1 MVCWNDFVN
10 FSQKDLK
17 KQRASK
23 CWVKKPNKTKT
34 KNKELAK
41 FTKEIT
47 TKTVSQEVNKPLTL

>member
-41 FTKEIT
+41 FTK
-47 TKTVSQEVNKPLTL
+47 

>member
-1 MVCWNDFVN
+1 MILLILVRKTSKSKEQVSVGLKNPTK
-10 FSQKDLK
+10 QK
-17 KQRASK
+17 Q
-23 CWVKKPNKTKT
+23 T